1 MLNNIV
7 VVTEPMFEAAYAW
20 LVPSGIRMG
29 IGMGIGIRVGIA
41 VRAYI
46 RT

>member
-7 VVTEPMFEAAYAW
+7 AVTEPMFKATYAW
-20 LVPSGIRMG
+20 LMPSGIRMG
-29 IGMGIGIRVGIA
+29 IGIRISIA
-41 VRAYI
+41 VRACI

>member
-7 VVTEPMFEAAYAW
+7 VVTKLMFKAAYAW
-20 LVPSGIRMG
+20 LVPSRIR
-29 IGMGIGIRVGIA
+29 IGIGIGITIR

-46 RT
+46 RA